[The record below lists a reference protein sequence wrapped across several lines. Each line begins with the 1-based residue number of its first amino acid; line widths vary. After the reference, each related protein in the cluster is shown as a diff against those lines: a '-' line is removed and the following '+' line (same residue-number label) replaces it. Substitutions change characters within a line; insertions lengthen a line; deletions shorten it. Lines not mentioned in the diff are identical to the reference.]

1 MGFHTQKISHATAAE
16 LRLSTF
22 FCMADVIF
30 WQNLMN
36 YDTEKVLVS
45 TELLLW

>member
-22 FCMADVIF
+22 FCKVDVIF
-30 WQNLMN
+30 LAKLMN
-36 YDTEKVLVS
+36 YDTEKVLIS